1 MTLHDCKQGKKKKLT
16 FYIHTFSAKTKKEYI
31 LTKGD
36 NNARDD
42 RALYNRGQMWINR
55 EHVVG
60 KVRG

>member
-1 MTLHDCKQGKKKKLT
+1 MERMKALTPLYLH
-16 FYIHTFSAKTKKEYI
+16 ISAKTKKEYI

-36 NNARDD
+36 NNDRDD

>member
-1 MTLHDCKQGKKKKLT
+1 MTLPKIFMERKETLT
-16 FYIHTFSAKTKKEYI
+16 LLYSHISAKTKKEYI

-36 NNARDD
+36 NNDRDD

-60 KVRG
+60 KVKG